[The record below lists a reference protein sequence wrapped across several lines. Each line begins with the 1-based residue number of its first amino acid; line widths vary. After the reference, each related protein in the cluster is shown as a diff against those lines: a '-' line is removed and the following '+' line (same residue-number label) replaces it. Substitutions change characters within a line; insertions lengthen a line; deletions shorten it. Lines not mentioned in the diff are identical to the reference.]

1 MSIETIEGVL
11 KDARSLEE
19 LREKRALLMKEFPK
33 NTLEI
38 LSEFQ
43 KQSKRFIKITTND
56 LVFFEPKV
64 NVGLASNS
72 IGAIYDEKSNI
83 LNVLVRESKFEVN
96 KISGNMPGF
105 IEVSVDG
112 DKIVIEV

>member
-1 MSIETIEGVL
+1 MSIGTIEEMLRG
-11 KDARSLEE
+11 ARSLDE
-19 LREKRALLMKEFPK
+19 LREQRASLMKEFPK

-43 KQSKRFIKITTND
+43 KQSKRFIKVTTND
-56 LVFFEPKV
+56 LAFFEPRV

-83 LNVLVRESKFEVN
+83 LNVLVKESRFEVN
-96 KISGNMPGF
+96 KISGNMPGL
-105 IEVSVDG
+105 IEVSVNG

>member
-1 MSIETIEGVL
+1 ML

-96 KISGNMPGF
+96 KISGNTPGF

>member
-1 MSIETIEGVL
+1 ML

-19 LREKRALLMKEFPK
+19 LREKRALLMQEFPK

-96 KISGNMPGF
+96 KISGNTPGF